1 MAIPGNLSHFL
12 DPLDLSTFGYLKK
25 SMSKIQTVINLIHSN
40 PHDFTYQLNPLALA
54 LTRCLGFENKNTAR
68 SRILEAEFVLQQL
81 RGEDWKVRKEGFS
94 DAGIT
99 PFNMERVLTEC
110 DLTRYLPSAAPPDNN
125 PSELALTADDAAD
138 QIRSISQMSLDAV
151 ERVRLVR
158 DVVLR
163 TISDQKPIS
172 PAVADSALCQL
183 ADPRLS
189 SYDVLSVSKE
199 VIDVTI
205 IPRKVARVH
214 DEQVKEDKE
223 KTALPVVGLAPKVFQ
238 RNLSY
243 KDNINS
249 VGQVKNLQATNEPT
263 DKKKEKIQD
272 DNSLTIRLR
281 LLSHSSTGRKDYE
294 NVKDTTSTPK
304 TT

>member
-1 MAIPGNLSHFL
+1 MRIRTTLPIS
-12 DPLDLSTFGYLKK
+12 
-25 SMSKIQTVINLIHSN
+25 LIHWRL
-40 PHDFTYQLNPLALA
+40 QELAVQPGSKLERTDA
-54 LTRCLGFENKNTAR
+54 LTRCLGFENKNTAPT
-68 SRILEAEFVLQQL
+68 RILEAEFVLQQL
-81 RGEDWKVRKEGFS
+81 RGEDWKVRKGFS

-99 PFNMERVLTEC
+99 PFNMERVITKC

-163 TISDQKPIS
+163 TGSDQRPIS
-172 PAVADSALCQL
+172 PAVADSALRQL

-189 SYDVLSVSKE
+189 TYDVLSVSKE
-199 VIDVTI
+199 IIDVTLT
-205 IPRKVARVH
+205 PRKVA
-214 DEQVKEDKE
+214 
-223 KTALPVVGLAPKVFQ
+223 LPGEGLAPKLFQ
-238 RNLSY
+238 RNLSC

-263 DKKKEKIQD
+263 DKKKKKIQD
-272 DNSLTIRLR
+272 DNLLTIRLR
-281 LLSHSSTGRKDYE
+281 LLSHSSSGRKDYE
-294 NVKDTTSTPK
+294 IVKDTMSALKLLSVPDDSTEASLTPSSPIPS
-304 TT
+304 TVALLSPP